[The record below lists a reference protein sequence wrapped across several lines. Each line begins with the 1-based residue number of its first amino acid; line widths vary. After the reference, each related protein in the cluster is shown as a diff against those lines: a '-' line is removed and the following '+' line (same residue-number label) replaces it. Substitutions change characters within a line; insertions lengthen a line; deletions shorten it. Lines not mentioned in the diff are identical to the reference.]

1 MNDNLINNLE
11 YTVSELSNSI
21 KRIIEDNFD
30 YIRIKAEIGRVSK
43 PNSGH
48 IYLDLKDDA
57 SVISGIVWKGNV
69 NKLDIIPEEGL
80 EVVCTGKVTTYSG
93 QSKYQIII
101 ENMEP
106 AGIGALMALLEKRK
120 NKLLKEGLFADD
132 YKKDI
137 PFLPKRIG
145 VITSPT
151 GAVIKDI
158 LHRIHDR
165 FPVNVTVWPVKVQG
179 ESSSEEVIDAIEGF
193 HLLEQSNLEKPDVI
207 IIARGGGS
215 IEDLWGFNDE
225 DLVRKVFESKIP
237 IISAI
242 GHETDITLIDLVA
255 DLRAPTPTAAAE
267 MAVPVRK
274 DLLVSTKDLFERIKN
289 YINNRLDYEK
299 RSLILIDKALPK
311 LDTLLSNYNL
321 RFNKTSSILNISLIS
336 MIKSYKD
343 IFLRKVD
350 HLKINNLIRNFDKSK
365 GYFIEPTVILTKDPN
380 YVTMREEIFGPVM
393 TIYVFA
399 DSKFDEILSI
409 VDKTS
414 EYALTGAILAN
425 DRYVVEKATNA
436 LKNSAGNFYINDKP
450 TGAVVGKQP
459 FGGARG
465 SGTNDKAGSMLNLLR
480 WVSPRLIKETF
491 VTPTDYRYPFL
502 DKEK

>member
-120 NKLLKEGLFADD
+120 DKLLKEGLFADD

-179 ESSSEEVIDAIEGF
+179 ESSSEEVIDAITG
-193 HLLEQSNLEKPDVI
+193 L
-207 IIARGGGS
+207 
-215 IEDLWGFNDE
+215 
-225 DLVRKVFESKIP
+225 
-237 IISAI
+237 
-242 GHETDITLIDLVA
+242 
-255 DLRAPTPTAAAE
+255 
-267 MAVPVRK
+267 
-274 DLLVSTKDLFERIKN
+274 
-289 YINNRLDYEK
+289 
-299 RSLILIDKALPK
+299 SLIHI
-311 LDTLLSNYNL
+311 
-321 RFNKTSSILNISLIS
+321 
-336 MIKSYKD
+336 
-343 IFLRKVD
+343 
-350 HLKINNLIRNFDKSK
+350 
-365 GYFIEPTVILTKDPN
+365 
-380 YVTMREEIFGPVM
+380 
-393 TIYVFA
+393 
-399 DSKFDEILSI
+399 
-409 VDKTS
+409 
-414 EYALTGAILAN
+414 
-425 DRYVVEKATNA
+425 
-436 LKNSAGNFYINDKP
+436 
-450 TGAVVGKQP
+450 
-459 FGGARG
+459 
-465 SGTNDKAGSMLNLLR
+465 
-480 WVSPRLIKETF
+480 
-491 VTPTDYRYPFL
+491 
-502 DKEK
+502 

>member
-48 IYLDLKDDA
+48 IYLDLKDDT

-120 NKLLKEGLFADD
+120 DKLLKEGLFADD

-365 GYFIEPTVILTKDPN
+365 DMHLNASDRLLKSASNII
-380 YVTMREEIFGPVM
+380 
-393 TIYVFA
+393 
-399 DSKFDEILSI
+399 DSKINSLQLQSGMLDVLSYNSVLKRGFAVIKDNNSKIVTNSKKLKVNDELMI
-409 VDKTS
+409 
-414 EYALTGAILAN
+414 
-425 DRYVVEKATNA
+425 
-436 LKNSAGNFYINDKP
+436 NFYKNDKIK
-450 TGAVVGKQP
+450 VSLKK
-459 FGGARG
+459 
-465 SGTNDKAGSMLNLLR
+465 DK
-480 WVSPRLIKETF
+480 
-491 VTPTDYRYPFL
+491 
-502 DKEK
+502 